1 MTHCIHLSWRER
13 ATMALSHAGESR
25 PLKHFARQDIPK
37 IRRMVRDGK
46 SPDEIISA
54 LGIDMGTDC
63 FRRRCKELQIRYQ
76 RRIDTSH
83 I

>member
-1 MTHCIHLSWRER
+1 MER
-13 ATMALSHAGESR
+13 AALALSHFGEYR
-25 PLKHFARQDIPK
+25 PRKNFARQDIPK

-46 SPDEIISA
+46 TPDEIIST
-54 LGIDMGTDC
+54 LKLDMDPAC
-63 FRRRCKELQIRYQ
+63 FRRRCKELQIRWQ

>member
-1 MTHCIHLSWRER
+1 MTHVIGLRRLEKL
-13 ATMALSHAGESR
+13 ALTLGHFGESR
-25 PLKHFARQDIPK
+25 PIKHFAREDIPK
-37 IRRMVRDGK
+37 IRRMVREGMK
-46 SPDEIISA
+46 PAEIINA
-54 LGIDMGTDC
+54 LRIDMGEDC